1 MMTCFVFCCCLLLTS
16 SLFKAMTCERCN
28 DGDDG
33 IVIMMMTVMMIGSD
47 GAGAGAGAGAA
58 AGTHY
63 DGGDNVN
70 RKKI

>member
-1 MMTCFVFCCCLLLTS
+1 MMTCFVFRCCSLLTS

-33 IVIMMMTVMMIGSD
+33 MVIMMMTVMMIGSD
-47 GAGAGAGAGAA
+47 GAGAAAA

-70 RKKI
+70 RKRR